1 LRGGGWRTEV
11 RRYESKGKQLQ
22 RLPGPMKL
30 DRTPQNQTQSHRRRS
45 RKAGW
50 TLQIQNIGVETFCAL
65 CSGL

>member
-30 DRTPQNQTQSHRRRS
+30 DRPLQNQTQSQRRPAE
-45 RKAGW
+45 AGRYNVN
-50 TLQIQNIGVETFCAL
+50 TTASSVFSPG
-65 CSGL
+65 SGR